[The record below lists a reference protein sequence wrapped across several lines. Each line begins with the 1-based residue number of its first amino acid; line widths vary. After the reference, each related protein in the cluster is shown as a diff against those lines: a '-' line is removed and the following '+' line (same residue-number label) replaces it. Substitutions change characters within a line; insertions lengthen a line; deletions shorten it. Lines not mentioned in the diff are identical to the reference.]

1 MHSVFYSRTFTVSNA
16 GFKNL
21 FVEWLNYLLL
31 IAGAFLIALVVNAIV
46 YSSMRQSRRKGL
58 CLFAK
63 DLDMEVLSSDEANVS
78 IIAGEVHDRPSSIRL
93 KNNKRSGT
101 KISVYV
107 ECDSQLSFKVSK
119 PNIDSAKVGEEKNPA
134 DTSVTQTAEF
144 ASLELNGLRIES
156 TEPAK
161 AFAIFREPE
170 TIHTILDLISETGAS
185 CIELANH
192 KVVAVLKDAPND
204 ELSPKK
210 MSAVLERLDRFAR
223 LLEFVSVEE
232 SASEN

>member
-1 MHSVFYSRTFTVSNA
+1 
-16 GFKNL
+16 L

-107 ECDSQLSFKVSK
+107 ECDSQLSFK
-119 PNIDSAKVGEEKNPA
+119 AKVGEEKNPA